1 MGLEILAKM
10 RLLIFGKTGQVAQ
23 ELGAL
28 CAAEAIE
35 AQFLDRN
42 QADLNDPAACAW
54 MIYKSD
60 ADIVINAAAY
70 TAVDKAEDDQATA
83 HLVNTASPIEM
94 ARAAANCNKP
104 FLHISTDY
112 VFDGTCTAAWREQ
125 DVPAPQGC
133 YGRTKLAGEVGIA
146 AIGGDH
152 VILRTA
158 WVFSAYGAN
167 FVKTMRRLAT
177 DRIELNVVDDQR
189 GGPTPAADIAQTL
202 ISIALAFQAGRGV
215 SGLFHYVGAPTVS
228 WADFAEAIF
237 AEGACVKTVN
247 RIQTSQ
253 YPTPAPRPAN
263 SALDCSRIAQNYG
276 INQPDWRTGLRIVLA
291 KLENEV

>member
-1 MGLEILAKM
+1 M

-35 AQFLDRN
+35 ARFLDRD
-42 QADLNDPAACAW
+42 QANLNDPAKCAR
-54 MIYKSD
+54 MIRDSD
-60 ADIVINAAAY
+60 VDIVINAAAY
-70 TAVDKAEDDQATA
+70 TAVDKAEDDRETA
-83 HLVNTASPIEM
+83 HLVNAASPIAM
-94 ARAAANCNKP
+94 ARAAADCGKP

-112 VFDGTCTAAWREQ
+112 VFAGTGTAAWREQ
-125 DVPAPQGC
+125 DVPAPQGV

-158 WVFSAYGAN
+158 WIFSSYGAN
-167 FVKTMRRLAT
+167 FVKTMQRLIA
-177 DRIELNVVDDQR
+177 DRNTLNVVDDQC
-189 GGPTPAADIAQTL
+189 GGPTPAGDIAQTL
-202 ISIALAFQAGRGV
+202 ICIARAFQVGQGV
-215 SGLFHYVGAPTVS
+215 SGLFHYAGAPAAS

-237 AEGACVKTVN
+237 AEGARAITVN
-247 RIQTSQ
+247 RIPTSQ

-263 SALDCSRIAQNYG
+263 SVLDCTKITQSYG
-276 INQPDWRTGLRIVLA
+276 IEQPDWRAGLRKVLA
-291 KLENEV
+291 KLGSEV